1 VTELNYRLRPS
12 RPPARRRR
20 TTLRALLGL
29 LALAVAFVLGVALG
43 KALGDSPH
51 PGGTQT
57 LVRTLQP
64 LPQRPSR

>member
-1 VTELNYRLRPS
+1 VIGLEYRPRPR
-12 RPPARRRR
+12 RPPAQRRRSG
-20 TTLRALLGL
+20 LRVVLGL
-29 LALAVAFVLGVALG
+29 LVLAVVFVLGVALG

-64 LPQRPSR
+64 LPQRPGR

>member
-1 VTELNYRLRPS
+1 VTRLDYRLRPR

-20 TTLRALLGL
+20 SALRVVLGL
-29 LALAVAFVLGVALG
+29 LVLAVVFVLGVALG

-51 PGGTQT
+51 AGGTQT